1 MVLYVQYRS
10 NCPTGTKP
18 NLLASYIQPTF
29 SQLDG
34 DPPSHMPTPVPSSSP
49 SPTTSPSTSTVT
61 LSQSSPPVTPPCFSR
76 PYTHPPPLPPTAD
89 SELMGIPS
97 KSANFCC
104 HCRTECPCIFGRPC
118 RGCPA
123 RQGGRPHICNRCP
136 GSWCHI
142 QPPNFH
148 WTSLV
153 IKSVCDALSVV
164 FFNAKCVAQSI
175 CRWSP

>member
-1 MVLYVQYRS
+1 MYMVLYVQYRS

-34 DPPSHMPTPVPSSSP
+34 DPPSHMPTPEPSSSP

-118 RGCPA
+118 TAGPA
-123 RQGGRPHICNRCP
+123 EAAQLGRVDVHTFAT
-136 GSWCHI
+136 GVLVLGA
-142 QPPNFH
+142 
-148 WTSLV
+148 TS
-153 IKSVCDALSVV
+153 
-164 FFNAKCVAQSI
+164 NHRTSI
-175 CRWSP
+175 EHPL